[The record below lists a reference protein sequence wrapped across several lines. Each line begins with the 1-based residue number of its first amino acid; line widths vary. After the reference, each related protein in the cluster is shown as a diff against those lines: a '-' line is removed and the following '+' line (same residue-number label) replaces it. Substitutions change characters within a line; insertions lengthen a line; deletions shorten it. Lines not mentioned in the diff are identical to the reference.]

1 LDNPVYLLSDKTR
14 LENPT
19 YFLTECLLMQ
29 RKTISQLISFRIV
42 GDLLTAEIN
51 EKQARSIKYQLT
63 IAKLPLAKDL
73 DDFQFE
79 AAPINETLVID
90 LAGGGFI
97 AQQRNVVLVGGTG
110 TGKTHLAIAIA
121 RSCIRDGARGRFY
134 NVVDLVNRL
143 ETETRN
149 GRQGRLA
156 EHLTRMDFIVLD
168 ELGYLPFAQ
177 SGGQL
182 LFHLVSRLYER
193 TSVIVTTN
201 LAFGEW
207 PSVFGDAKMTTALL
221 DRLTHHCDIVE
232 TGNDSWRFK
241 SRDDDHATR
250 ARAVSAT
257 PASSDDASATAKTRR
272 SRGSKL
278 GSDSLLMQFEGCLA
292 LLIGG
297 ESAPCSKHSTA
308 PVWCRVGLL

>member
-1 LDNPVYLLSDKTR
+1 MTTPDIPIDELLKRLHLANARRIWRGLIERAEKEQWTYERFLGVLVAEEVACRKSTR
-14 LENPT
+14 LRRVSRHAHFP
-19 YFLTECLLMQ
+19 FL
-29 RKTISQLISFRIV
+29 KTI
-42 GDLLTAEIN
+42 
-51 EKQARSIKYQLT
+51 
-63 IAKLPLAKDL
+63 
-73 DDFQFE
+73 DDFDFTYQS
-79 AAPINETLVID
+79 TVR
-90 LAGGGFI
+90 LALLGSYLSPDFVTEGRSLILGGKPG
-97 AQQRNVVLVGGTG
+97 R
-110 TGKTHLAIAIA
+110 GKTHLAIAIA
-121 RSCIRDGARGRFY
+121 RSCIRAGARGRFY

-156 EHLTRMDFIVLD
+156 DHLTRMDFIVLD

-193 TSVIVTTN
+193 TSIIVTTN

-241 SRDDDHATR
+241 NR
-250 ARAVSAT
+250 A
-257 PASSDDASATAKTRR
+257 
-272 SRGSKL
+272 
-278 GSDSLLMQFEGCLA
+278 
-292 LLIGG
+292 
-297 ESAPCSKHSTA
+297 
-308 PVWCRVGLL
+308 